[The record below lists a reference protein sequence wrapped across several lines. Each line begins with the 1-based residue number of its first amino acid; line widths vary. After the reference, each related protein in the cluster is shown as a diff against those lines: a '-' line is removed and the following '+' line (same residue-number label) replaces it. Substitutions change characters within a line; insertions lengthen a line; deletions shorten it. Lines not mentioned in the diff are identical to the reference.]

1 MRSSLDQRVKD
12 LENAGSGVDQFT
24 ELTDVPASYASQG
37 GKYVRVDIG
46 ETKLEFV
53 TLAGGGDLL
62 STNNLSDLS
71 NVSTARTN
79 LGLNTTANQTDST
92 DKRFMTDAQEAK
104 LDAITGTNTG
114 DQTSIVGI
122 TGTKAQFDT
131 ACTDGNFLYSGDV
144 TQYTDEMAQDAVG
157 AMVDTTLVY
166 TDTTPL
172 LSRAALTGAIT
183 ASAGSNTTSL
193 GSFTTAQLNTALS
206 DNDIATGGG
215 TASGTNTGDETTATI
230 KTKLGAAATAA
241 DGYLTSTDW
250 NTFNGKQ
257 AALTNPVTGT
267 GTNNEIAAFN
277 STGSTITSLS
287 TATYPSLT
295 ELSYVKGV
303 TSAVQTQ
310 LNGKEPTITN
320 GFGITGTSTKAV
332 SLTNSQAFCTATTS
346 ISAATYADITGA
358 SITLA
363 AGTWLIMATANV
375 YAANTAFIAHIAI
388 TDGAN
393 TVIAEGSQGMPASGT
408 ASVNQWGNV
417 SLSAI
422 VTPAGST
429 TYKLRGARG
438 NTTIT
443 GTYTVADGAGTGTTN
458 NTTDNTDK
466 GTVIMAVRIA

>member
-1 MRSSLDQRVKD
+1 M
-12 LENAGSGVDQFT
+12 
-24 ELTDVPASYASQG
+24 SYRQ
-37 GKYVRVDIG
+37 
-46 ETKLEFV
+46 
-53 TLAGGGDLL
+53 
-62 STNNLSDLS
+62 S
-71 NVSTARTN
+71 N
-79 LGLNTTANQTDST
+79 
-92 DKRFMTDAQEAK
+92 K
-104 LDAITGTNTG
+104 
-114 DQTSIVGI
+114 
-122 TGTKAQFDT
+122 
-131 ACTDGNFLYSGDV
+131 
-144 TQYTDEMAQDAVG
+144 QD
-157 AMVDTTLVY
+157 TLV
-166 TDTTPL
+166 
-172 LSRAALTGAIT
+172 
-183 ASAGSNTTSL
+183 
-193 GSFTTAQLNTALS
+193 
-206 DNDIATGGG
+206 
-215 TASGTNTGDETTATI
+215 SGTNIKTVNSQSLLGSGNISISGATLADGDYGDITVGGSGTTMTIDNLAVTNAKINDVDGSKVTQSASYRLVTDTEKATWNGKQNALTNPVTGTGTTNELTYWSGSGTVGTLATATYPSLTELSYV
-230 KTKLGAAATAA
+230 KG
-241 DGYLTSTDW
+241 LTSSVQTQL
-250 NTFNGKQ
+250 NGKQ
-257 AALTNPVTGT
+257 ATLTNPVTGT

-277 STGSTITSLS
+277 STGSTITSLT

-320 GFGITGTSTKAV
+320 GFGITGTTTKAV
-332 SLTNSQAFCTATTS
+332 SLTNTQAFCTATTA
-346 ISAATYADITGA
+346 ISTATYADITGA

-417 SLSAI
+417 SLNVI
-422 VTPAGST
+422 VSPAGST

-458 NTTDNTDK
+458 NATDNTDK